1 VVIARRWVE
10 LGYNIDMQ
18 REVRRNEQR
27 GRYELTI
34 DGRLVGIADFVA
46 DGSTVVLPHTEID
59 PAQRGHG
66 LGAILVKGALDD
78 IRARGGTVIPRCWYV
93 RQYIDEH
100 PEEADLL
107 AA

>member
-1 VVIARRWVE
+1 MDRAIT
-10 LGYNIDMQ
+10 
-18 REVRRNEQR
+18 RNDR
-27 GRYELTI
+27 LGRYELTI
-34 DGRLVGIADFVA
+34 DGQLVGVADFVVQ
-46 DGSTVVLPHTEID
+46 GSTIVLPHTEID
-59 PAQRGHG
+59 VDRRGQG

-78 IRARGGTVIPRCWYV
+78 IRARGGVVVPTCWYV